1 MLGNIL
7 MRIGF
12 DARCLEEENISGVGE
27 YTLELLKNILEIDSS
42 NQYIIFS
49 NSFRQKNSRHFE
61 WIKEYPNAKLKRF
74 YFPNKVLNLC
84 FWYLNWPKID
94 KLIGRADIFFAP
106 NINFLSVS
114 KDCRLIATFH
124 DLSFERFSHFFPL
137 KTRLWHKYFVN
148 PRKIS
153 RIAKKMI
160 AISKSTKKD
169 LEEIYQV
176 KKDDIQVIQ
185 HGISQDFRVMEKNDP
200 KLDEIKRK
208 YQLPQRFIFFLGN
221 IEPRKNISTIIAA
234 YKSIFSENP
243 KVSGYELVLAGN
255 ISPLCWDLIEK
266 NNIKTCGYIERED
279 RPYVYNLASLFVY
292 PSFFEGF
299 GLPILEAM
307 ACGTPVIAS
316 SNSSLPEVA
325 GNSALLIDPNRPTE
339 IAEAMKNVLN
349 DEKLY
354 DKMKKMG
361 LTQAE
366 KFSWEKCAKE
376 TLAVIHQKNKCES
389 ASMPAFSD
397 QLEKGWADILKS

>member
-1 MLGNIL
+1 

-27 YTLELLKNILEIDSS
+27 YALELLKNILKLDSL

-49 NSFRQKNSRHFE
+49 NSFRQKNGRHFE
-61 WIKEYPNAKLKRF
+61 WINAHPNAKLKRF
-74 YFPNKVLNLC
+74 SFPNKVFNLC

-94 KLIGRADIFFAP
+94 KLIGGVDVFFAP

-114 KDCRLIATFH
+114 DACRLVTTFH
-124 DLSFERFSHFFPL
+124 DLSFERYPHFFPL

-153 RIAKKMI
+153 RIAKGMI
-160 AISKSTKKD
+160 AVSESTKKD

-176 KKDDIQVIQ
+176 RKENIQVIP
-185 HGISQDFRVMEKNDP
+185 HGISQDFRAMEKNDP
-200 KLDEIKRK
+200 KLAATRK
-208 YQLPQRFIFFLGN
+208 KYGLPQKFIFFLGN
-221 IEPRKNISTIIAA
+221 IEPRKNISSIIEA
-234 YKSIFSENP
+234 YKSVVLKNP
-243 KVSGYELVLAGN
+243 KLSEYKLVLAGN
-255 ISPLCWDLIEK
+255 INSLCRDLIEK
-266 NNIKTCGYIERED
+266 EDVKICGYIERED

-316 SNSSLPEVA
+316 NNSSLPEVSGKA
-325 GNSALLIDPNRPTE
+325 TLPIDPNRPAE
-339 IAEAMKNVLN
+339 LAEAMENILI
-349 DEKLY
+349 DENLY
-354 DKMKKMG
+354 NKFKKRG
-361 LTQAE
+361 IAQAQ

-376 TLAVIHQKNKCES
+376 TLAVIHQHK
-389 ASMPAFSD
+389 
-397 QLEKGWADILKS
+397 